1 MDAEAEVDFS
11 QFTDQE
17 LKEELD
23 AMQLALRAALDRP
36 FDGPGERL
44 PSKIEAIKA
53 ELERRNAK
61 RP

>member
-1 MDAEAEVDFS
+1 MDFS

-17 LKEELD
+17 LRDELD
-23 AMQLALRAALDRP
+23 AMQLALDTTLERP

-53 ELERRNAK
+53 ELERRNAP